1 MAKTTSYINIRTG
14 IKAYITGNIGW
25 ATDDNV
31 HDYSPKDASVVFGDL
46 PAVIIDFSRDRD
58 NTWVPDDQGYL
69 VGIPV
74 IIEIY
79 EEVTAEDTTS
89 GRDASQNIANKLDDL
104 EDLFDTAPSIGGLVK
119 GSTILAS
126 KIEGI
131 ELEAV
136 NLGVIARW
144 AWLTL
149 LVSVKS

>member
-1 MAKTTSYINIRTG
+1 
-14 IKAYITGNIGW
+14 
-25 ATDDNV
+25 
-31 HDYSPKDASVVFGDL
+31 L
-46 PAVIIDFSRDRD
+46 PAAIVDFARDRE
-58 NTWVPDDQGYL
+58 NTWIADDQGYL
-69 VGIPV
+69 TGIPV
-74 IIEIY
+74 MIEVYNEIIEN
-79 EEVTAEDTTS
+79 DPSS
-89 GRDASQNIANKLDDL
+89 GRDASQDIANKLDDL

-144 AWLTL
+144 AWLVL

>member
-1 MAKTTSYINIRTG
+1 MPKSTTYIEIRTG

-46 PAVIIDFSRDRD
+46 PAAIVDFARDRE
-58 NTWVPDDQGYL
+58 NTWIADDQGYL
-69 VGIPV
+69 TGIPV
-74 IIEIY
+74 MIEVYNEIIEN
-79 EEVTAEDTTS
+79 DPSS
-89 GRDASQNIANKLDDL
+89 GRDASQDIANKLDDL

-144 AWLTL
+144 AWLVL